1 MVNQEYCE
9 LTNKEIQ
16 SILKH
21 TKWCHLGISDCD
33 QPYIVPMY
41 FSFEPKGNNIC
52 FTLLSLRNGQKMRY
66 MEHNQKVCLEFD
78 LQREN
83 YFFSI
88 IVNGTVT
95 ICPPI
100 YKNSLLEVVSNQ
112 ISGRC
117 YMLY

>member
-1 MVNQEYCE
+1 MVNQEYSE
-9 LTNKEIQ
+9 LTKNEIL

-21 TKWCHLGISDCD
+21 TKWCRLGISDSD

-52 FTLLSLRNGQKMRY
+52 FTLLSLRNGQKMLA
-66 MEHNQKVCLEFD
+66 MEHNQKVCLEFE

-95 ICPPI
+95 IGPPV
-100 YKNSLLEVVSNQ
+100 YKNSLLEVTSNQ
-112 ISGRC
+112 ITGRC